1 MKVSERMRG
10 YRTRL
15 RAAGL
20 RLVQLWVPDT
30 RSKRFAAECRRQSRL
45 VKGTLPKLKRWNS
58 LRARARGTTM
68 RRGDLVTVAAPGDYG
83 KPRPALVIQSD
94 LFDELPSV
102 TLCLV
107 TSTLRD
113 APIFRITVDPSPAN
127 GLQRISQVQVDKVL
141 TVARERIGG
150 VIGRLDDDTLLKVN
164 RSLAVFVGI
173 A

>member
-1 MKVSERMRG
+1 
-10 YRTRL
+10 
-15 RAAGL
+15 
-20 RLVQLWVPDT
+20 
-30 RSKRFAAECRRQSRL
+30 
-45 VKGTLPKLKRWNS
+45 
-58 LRARARGTTM
+58 M

-113 APIFRITVDPSPAN
+113 APIFRITVDPSPEN

-150 VIGRLDDDTLLKVN
+150 MIGRLDDDTLLKVN

>member
-1 MKVSERMRG
+1 
-10 YRTRL
+10 
-15 RAAGL
+15 
-20 RLVQLWVPDT
+20 
-30 RSKRFAAECRRQSRL
+30 
-45 VKGTLPKLKRWNS
+45 
-58 LRARARGTTM
+58 M

-102 TLCLV
+102 ALCLV

-127 GLQRISQVQVDKVL
+127 GLQRVSQIQIDKIM
-141 TVARERIGG
+141 TVSRERIGA
-150 VIGRLDDDTLLKVN
+150 VIGRLDDDTLVKVN

>member
-1 MKVSERMRG
+1 
-10 YRTRL
+10 
-15 RAAGL
+15 
-20 RLVQLWVPDT
+20 
-30 RSKRFAAECRRQSRL
+30 
-45 VKGTLPKLKRWNS
+45 
-58 LRARARGTTM
+58 M

-113 APIFRITVDPSPAN
+113 TPIFRITVDPSRSN
-127 GLQRISQVQVDKVL
+127 GLQRVSQIQVDKVM
-141 TVARERIGG
+141 TVACERIGG
-150 VIGRLDDDTLLKVN
+150 VIGRLDDATLLKVN
-164 RSLAVFVGI
+164 RSLAVFFGI

>member
-1 MKVSERMRG
+1 
-10 YRTRL
+10 
-15 RAAGL
+15 
-20 RLVQLWVPDT
+20 
-30 RSKRFAAECRRQSRL
+30 
-45 VKGTLPKLKRWNS
+45 
-58 LRARARGTTM
+58 M
-68 RRGDLVTVAAPGDYG
+68 RRGDIVTVAAPGDYG

-113 APIFRITVDPSPAN
+113 VPIFRITVDPSPAN
-127 GLQRISQVQVDKVL
+127 GLQRVSQIQVDKIL
-141 TVARERIGG
+141 TVARARVGG
-150 VIGRLDDDTLLKVN
+150 VIGRLDDATLLKVN

>member
-1 MKVSERMRG
+1 MH
-10 YRTRL
+10 
-15 RAAGL
+15 
-20 RLVQLWVPDT
+20 
-30 RSKRFAAECRRQSRL
+30 
-45 VKGTLPKLKRWNS
+45 
-58 LRARARGTTM
+58 
-68 RRGDLVTVAAPGDYG
+68 RGDIVTVAAPGDYG

-113 APIFRITVDPSPAN
+113 APIFRITIDPSSAN
-127 GLQRISQVQVDKVL
+127 GLERVSQIQIDKIL
-141 TVARERIGG
+141 TVARERVGA
-150 VIGRLDDDTLLKVN
+150 VIGRLDDATMLKVN